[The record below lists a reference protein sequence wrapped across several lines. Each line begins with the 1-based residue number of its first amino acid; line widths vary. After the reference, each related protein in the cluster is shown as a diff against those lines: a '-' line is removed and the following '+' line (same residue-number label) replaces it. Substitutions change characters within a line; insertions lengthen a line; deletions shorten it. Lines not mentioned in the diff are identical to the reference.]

1 MIDIK
6 DSDSIKKNIS
16 PFHFVY
22 LLSGPE
28 KSVKTFR
35 EKIKGTTEAGRE
47 RGCREVEGV
56 DCSVWK

>member
-6 DSDSIKKNIS
+6 DSNSITKNVS

-35 EKIKGTTEAGRE
+35 EKKIKGTPEAGKE
-47 RGCREVEGV
+47 RVERARG
-56 DCSVWK
+56 S